1 MIRSLGSKIVHKVV
15 LFFAKLIKKKSK
27 SDEKKR
33 VEKRRRSSRK
43 SRKASANRKESEYEE
58 STKDAV
64 IDISKESGEETNTQD
79 EGEGEDGEV
88 EGEGEEGEG
97 DKRKRRSTLAKLE
110 TYVASL
116 FRRLLE
122 SNIPIHDVLT
132 FMTIGYVV
140 GFIITIIWYNCV
152 TEKELNVARWVFF
165 TIFGFIALLMG
176 HSKEV
181 RCTITL
187 AIPILCSSRGRSL
200 IVALAFFFA
209 VSGPTA
215 NMFKNIDVMT
225 SSITCGQ
232 MQLKQALSDMLDTLK
247 VPLVAIKEAILVAI
261 KELKNVMKKVQLVLY
276 HIQELI
282 IILLA
287 SIKNAFDWLRNI
299 VSMCNKEFG
308 TPFER
313 CMNTANDAMIS
324 CREKLGPLKA
334 LCHLT
339 KLFSMFC
346 YAAKIVDVICVLI
359 DFVDDAII
367 GVVMNK
373 LKEFANEVKRLFDVS
388 ITFDHDFYF
397 KTTSSKELSQ
407 IRDDIMKDIR
417 KHMQTFILI
426 FGWLDILS
434 VLLMCLVLFKAIW
447 FRMKYVRNPSYQNN
461 FITIEFVQIDEK
473 RREQEKERALPL
485 TLWES
490 FKYPKLSDC
499 RLTRV
504 ELTQMAKSAVFL
516 TISTTQLF
524 CICLSDFSLFWVLA
538 LISFFGLRQRGFE
551 PPPYITVQVNGSGFV
566 GEIFRGIVGAFE
578 PMSQNYTVD
587 TKTCLPLPYEPNFT
601 TYYLIASLCCLAW
614 IFLLCQPYGL
624 RLRHAIMRLYYPDV
638 ARERAVWLY
647 DKILLNRMTFFK
659 LARRKARLL
668 FVSDKTVDDFS
679 WMDWIRARTEK
690 YWWCRLILGRSK
702 SEKCLLCGT
711 PLKADTRVKC
721 ESLGCKAL
729 YCKTCFE
736 GSENIC
742 CICHN
747 PMEYGD
753 LSDLSEVKDSS
764 DDPDVLHI
772 DETEKD
778 CVFAKVKRTGEAEK
792 GEKTISDGGRG
803 KAKKGFSSKLGNIS
817 RIFPRACWKSKDEES
832 KTHAV
837 IEMPKTSEENS
848 DIERSDVEIDKT
860 KRQSTAKE
868 AEETRRK
875 SSIKKYGKDSI
886 DSDTKE
892 EKSKRRSSG
901 KKIDKSPTE
910 ADTEEGK
917 PKRRSSRKKVEKDSG
932 DADTEQEKPKRRWS
946 RKKVDKGPVDFDIEE
961 EKPKRRSSGKKVDK
975 DSIDVDTEEEKSKH
989 RWSRKKV
996 DKKPR
1001 DSDTEE
1007 EKPKPRSSGKKIDK
1021 DSIDAD
1027 AEQEKLKRRWGRKK
1041 VDKDPVDSDIEEEKT
1056 ERRSSGKKVDKDSI
1070 DADTQE
1076 EKPKH
1081 RWSRKK
1087 VDKKPPDP
1095 DTEEEKPKP
1104 RSSGKKIYQDSID
1117 ADAEQEKPKRRWS
1130 RKKVDKDPIDS
1141 DIEEEKPERR
1151 SSGKKVDKDPIDS
1164 DIEEEKPK
1172 RRSSGEKIEKDPMDA
1187 DTEKKKMPKRRW
1199 SGRRVHKKSFGS
1211 DTEEEKPK
1219 RRSGEKGVD
1228 KEPTDSNTEEE
1239 KPKRRSSGKK
1249 IDEGSTDS
1257 TKD

>member
-43 SRKASANRKESEYEE
+43 SRKASANRNESEYEE
-58 STKDAV
+58 SAKDAV

-79 EGEGEDGEV
+79 EGEGEDGEGEG

-753 LSDLSEVKDSS
+753 LSDLSEIKDSS

-860 KRQSTAKE
+860 KRRSTAKE

-875 SSIKKYGKDSI
+875 SSIKKYGKDSV

-917 PKRRSSRKKVEKDSG
+917 PKRRSSRKNVEKDSG

-946 RKKVDKGPVDFDIEE
+946 RKKVDKDPVDSDIEE

-975 DSIDVDTEEEKSKH
+975 DSIDVDTEEEKPKH

-996 DKKPR
+996 DKKPP

-1027 AEQEKLKRRWGRKK
+1027 AEQEELKRRWGRKK
-1041 VDKDPVDSDIEEEKT
+1041 VDKDPVDSDIEEEK
-1056 ERRSSGKKVDKDSI
+1056 
-1070 DADTQE
+1070 
-1076 EKPKH
+1076 
-1081 RWSRKK
+1081 
-1087 VDKKPPDP
+1087 
-1095 DTEEEKPKP
+1095 
-1104 RSSGKKIYQDSID
+1104 
-1117 ADAEQEKPKRRWS
+1117 
-1130 RKKVDKDPIDS
+1130 
-1141 DIEEEKPERR
+1141 
-1151 SSGKKVDKDPIDS
+1151 
-1164 DIEEEKPK
+1164 
-1172 RRSSGEKIEKDPMDA
+1172 SSGEKIEKDPMDA